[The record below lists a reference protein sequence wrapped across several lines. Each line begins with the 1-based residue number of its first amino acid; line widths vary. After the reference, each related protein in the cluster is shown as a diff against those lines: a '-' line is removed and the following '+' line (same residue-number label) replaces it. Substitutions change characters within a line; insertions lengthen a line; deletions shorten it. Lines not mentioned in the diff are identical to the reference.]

1 MNALTLAMLA
11 PTLSCASIPAYL
23 SGLPVI
29 KCSILDSLPLRGRRA
44 FSSSVRFRFVR
55 FIGFP
60 PLSLVYVR
68 LGPCFPT
75 TLTPSWHHVYSYR
88 PVCVALPGLRVTE
101 QAEGVFETEI
111 FHHKAENQL
120 FSGYPPGCKIVHE
133 KPPSGSI
140 GELKSSV
147 YAVSYFLM
155 CPI

>member
-1 MNALTLAMLA
+1 M
-11 PTLSCASIPAYL
+11 
-23 SGLPVI
+23 
-29 KCSILDSLPLRGRRA
+29 
-44 FSSSVRFRFVR
+44 R

-75 TLTPSWHHVYSYR
+75 TLTPSRHHVYSYR

-133 KPPSGSI
+133 KPPSGPI